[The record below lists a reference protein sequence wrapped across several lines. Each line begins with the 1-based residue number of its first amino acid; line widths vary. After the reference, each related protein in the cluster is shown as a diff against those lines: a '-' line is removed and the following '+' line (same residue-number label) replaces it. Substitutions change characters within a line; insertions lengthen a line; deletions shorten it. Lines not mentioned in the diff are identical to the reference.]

1 MAVGKRLKEK
11 REELGLSIEDIEENI
26 KIRKKYIIA
35 LENDNYEE
43 IPGLVYA
50 RAFLKNYSSFL
61 GLDAEEILEE
71 FDRWRHLEDV
81 DAELEGSRR
90 RLKRS
95 RQDSDEGIISRF
107 FSFSPRVLLAA
118 FILVLIAG
126 GVTYNLVI
134 MNGNGDMEAEPDD
147 IPAVVEEEEEPAE
160 APEEEAEDI
169 EEVDEETE
177 DLTLEDELVM
187 QELEQYQID
196 LEDDF
201 NGDMSEVELENG
213 FDEEIEEFDYEA
225 ISEPEDGEIDL
236 EEDEELEEL
245 VEDPDADEVPDDEP
259 ETIDDDDD
267 EAAETET
274 DEEPEE
280 IPSEVEIII
289 TERAWLRISVDGEN
303 VFEGTLEA
311 GEEQIYEPENSFEIR
326 TGNAGGVELT
336 VAGEEMGTIG
346 ETGEVVEEEFEL

>member
-1 MAVGKRLKEK
+1 MAPGKRLKEK
-11 REELGLSIEDIEENI
+11 REELGLSIEDIEENT

-50 RAFLKNYSSFL
+50 RAFIKNYSSFL
-61 GLDAEEILEE
+61 GLDEEEILEE

-81 DAELEGSRR
+81 DDELEGSRR
-90 RLKRS
+90 RIKRS
-95 RQDSDEGIISRF
+95 RQDSDEGVISRF

-147 IPAVVEEEEEPAE
+147 IPAVIEEEEEP
-160 APEEEAEDI
+160 EDI

-196 LEDDF
+196 LEEDF

-213 FDEEIEEFDYEA
+213 FDEEMDEFDYEA
-225 ISEPEDGEIDL
+225 ISEPEVEEIDL
-236 EEDEELEEL
+236 QEDEELEEL
-245 VEDPDADEVPDDEP
+245 VEDPDAEEVPDDEL
-259 ETIDDDDD
+259 EAIDD
-267 EAAETET
+267 ENAETET
-274 DEEPEE
+274 EEEPEE
-280 IPSEVEIII
+280 IASEVEIII
-289 TERAWLRISVDGEN
+289 TERAWLSISVDGEN
-303 VFEGTLEA
+303 VFEGILEA
-311 GEEQIYEPENSFEIR
+311 GEEEIYEPENSFEIR

-336 VAGEEMGTIG
+336 VAGEEMGTMG